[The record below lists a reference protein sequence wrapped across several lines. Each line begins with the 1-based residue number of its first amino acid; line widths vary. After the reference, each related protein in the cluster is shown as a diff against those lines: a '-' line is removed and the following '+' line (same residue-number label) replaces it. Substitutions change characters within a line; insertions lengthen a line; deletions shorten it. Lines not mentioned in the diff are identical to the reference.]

1 MDNILFGNEES
12 IQLFESLIGTG
23 KLAHAYLL
31 VGNRGSG
38 KKTMCKQIVL
48 RLAEKSIKSDPSLFN
63 RINDGN
69 CPDVK
74 YVRREDGK
82 KSMGVDLVRNV
93 IEDTSMTPFELDFK
107 MYIFEEAELLTVQ
120 AQNSLLKVIEEPPAN
135 VYFMLL
141 TTTPSSL
148 IPTVRSRVQTIKMQ
162 SFTSERILNYL
173 EEKRL
178 LGVATQEQIKF
189 ALDFSDGAIG
199 KATML
204 LKDGDAD
211 YSAYSST
218 KRIVDVQSRKGVGG
232 NLIDIIKEVKSFVGT
247 SDKRGQLSLLLTY
260 LFKAYRDLLSLKI
273 SESYTSV
280 FFNNDEA
287 NTCISRLSLETIQQ
301 SVNVISTLQ
310 KDSAF
315 NYNITA
321 AYNVLAIGLWEAA

>member
-1 MDNILFGNEES
+1 
-12 IQLFESLIGTG
+12 
-23 KLAHAYLL
+23 
-31 VGNRGSG
+31 
-38 KKTMCKQIVL
+38 
-48 RLAEKSIKSDPSLFN
+48 
-63 RINDGN
+63 
-69 CPDVK
+69 
-74 YVRREDGK
+74 
-82 KSMGVDLVRNV
+82 
-93 IEDTSMTPFELDFK
+93 
-107 MYIFEEAELLTVQ
+107 
-120 AQNSLLKVIEEPPAN
+120 
-135 VYFMLL
+135 
-141 TTTPSSL
+141 L

-280 FFNNDEA
+280 FFNNNEA
-287 NTCISRLSLETIQQ
+287 NAYVSRLSLETIQQ